1 MVLVN
6 FTKAFDP
13 TRITLESAV
22 TLKFELKLSSF
33 LADRRQ
39 DYVVNGS

>member
-6 FTKAFDP
+6 FTKVFDL
-13 TRITLESAV
+13 TLITLESAV
-22 TLKFELKLSSF
+22 KFELKLSF

-39 DYVVNGS
+39 YYVVNGS